1 MIESTELYAACRSDD
16 PTQQTAGYQALWDY
30 LYRVTYNV
38 VRDQPSADAL
48 AQESAQ
54 KAIVKIYR
62 QIETCRSAAAFKSW
76 SRTIASR
83 LAIDELRARKRVVFN
98 LDEIAEYGAA
108 DSSTGPEK
116 LIGNRSLAQDVREL
130 LQHAPISDRS
140 YRVIKGRYLDE
151 VSDEEIAS
159 AESKL
164 AKQEVLPY
172 HVQVTR
178 SKNISKLRKWEL
190 LGALFDDSQGNAR

>member
-1 MIESTELYAACRSDD
+1 MIESSELYAACCSDD
-16 PTQQTAGYQALWDY
+16 ATQQADGYQALWNY
-30 LYRVTYNV
+30 LYRVTYQV

-54 KAIVKIYR
+54 KAVVKIHQ
-62 QIETCRSAAAFKSW
+62 QIETCRSPNAFKSW

-98 LDEIAEYGAA
+98 LDEIAEFGAA
-108 DSSTGPEK
+108 DSSAAPEK
-116 LIGNRSLAQDVREL
+116 VVSDQSLSQDVSEL
-130 LQHAPISDRS
+130 LKHAPISERS

-159 AESKL
+159 AESAL
-164 AKQEVLPY
+164 VQREVLPY

-190 LGALFDDSQGNAR
+190 LESLWESISGS